1 MTLPLIGAL
10 ATMPSRAATLAR
22 MLEGA
27 AAQVERL
34 FVFLDGFD
42 AVPAEVAANPKCHA
56 VLLGRDAALHAS
68 SRFLAPGLFGR
79 DAIVCLFDDDILYP
93 PDYARR
99 LAARLAAHGGRA
111 IVGVHGGLFTP
122 PHERYVRDRRTV
134 RFVDALERESPVHV
148 LGTGTIAF
156 ATAAFAPDP
165 RTWRHRGM
173 DDLYVAAHARRAG
186 LPLVAVAR
194 PAGWLTRLDGDQPD
208 SIWRATKR
216 DDRVQSEL
224 MRYVLSLHAGPVRE
238 DWWA

>member
-10 ATMPSRAATLAR
+10 ATMPTRAATLAR
-22 MLEGA
+22 MLDGA

-42 AVPAEVAANPKCHA
+42 AVPEQVAANPKCHA
-56 VLLGRDAALHAS
+56 VPLGRDASLHAS

-79 DAIVCLFDDDILYP
+79 DAIVCIFDDDILYP

-134 RFVDALERESPVHV
+134 RFFDALEHESPVHV
-148 LGTGTIAF
+148 LGAGTIAF
-156 ATAAFAPDP
+156 STAAFAPDP
-165 RTWRHRGM
+165 RRWRHGGM
-173 DDLYVAAHARRAG
+173 DDLYVAAQACRAG
-186 LPLVAVAR
+186 LPLLAVAR
-194 PAGWLTRLDGDQPD
+194 PAGWLKQLDGDQPD

-224 MRYVLSLHAGPVRE
+224 MRYVLSLHTGTVRD